1 MSNIRPLAGKGDVE
15 IFNAIRNATSPQF
28 QTRIPSATQGNIR
41 NAVDTMR
48 NFPYLRDEFTG
59 VLIQRLIGLYIQ
71 HADWDDPL
79 KLIGSPRTLKRY
91 GSTYEQAAVGLVKA
105 RTRNFNKEYLGDDV
119 YGRYSLPTAS
129 VFHPLTFD
137 HYYPVTIPEDAL
149 LTAFDGES
157 GMSDYISE
165 IMNAPI
171 LSDRNDMYL
180 MKTQTFAEYARK
192 GGFYRVHTPDVGK
205 ADSTEA
211 DAKGLLRLIQQMA
224 NELKASPMSAMPR
237 YNAMSWVTPWR
248 DSEAILFATPQVI
261 AALNVEALAA
271 AFNIDKVNVPYR
283 IIPIPEDMFGIGG
296 QGGKVQAVLTTE
308 DFFFC
313 WDEMLETTNSP
324 VNPIDGTR
332 NIFYKHRGSITPNPF
347 ANAILFWTGE
357 GSNESVTLPDTLTTS
372 KPEFTLRVRKYG
384 QPAITPENVSRGDL
398 VQVESVIASANKD
411 TASFQPVGVKYAVEG
426 ATSQFTTIDNGG
438 ILRCGLDETAEVLKV
453 TAQAT
458 YIDPAHPEIDQTVSA
473 ALSVPVVGTWLG
485 GFKIG
490 AIESIGIQGEKSV
503 KVTGHVALKAIATKT
518 DGNTA
523 DVTDLAMW
531 TVDQRATITP
541 NGVLTGTAAGA
552 ATVTAKFAGAT
563 GTAQVTVTAQ

>member
-15 IFNAIRNATSPQF
+15 IFNAVRNATSPQF
-28 QTRIPSATQGNIR
+28 QVRIPSATQGNIR

-157 GMSDYISE
+157 GMADYIAE

-180 MKTQTFAEYARK
+180 MKTQCFAEYARK
-192 GGFYRVHTPDVGK
+192 GGFYRVHTKDVGA

-211 DAKGLLRLIQQMA
+211 DAKNLLRLIQQTA

-296 QGGKVQAVLTTE
+296 AGGKVQAVLTTE

-347 ANAILFWTGE
+347 ANAVLFWTGE
-357 GSNESVTLPDTLTTS
+357 GSSESVTLPDTLTTS
-372 KPEFTLRVRKYG
+372 EPKFTLRVRKYG
-384 QPAITPENVSRGDL
+384 QSAITPESVSRGDL
-398 VQVESVIASANKD
+398 VQVESVIASANKAE
-411 TASFQPVGVKYAVEG
+411 ASFQPVGIEYRVEG
-426 ATSQFTTIDNGG
+426 ATSQFTSIDNGG
-438 ILRCGLDETAEVLKV
+438 ILRCGLDETAEILKV

-458 YIDPAHPEIDQTVSA
+458 YISPAHPEIDQTVSA

-485 GFKIG
+485 GWKTG
-490 AIESIGIQGEKSV
+490 AIETLEVQGEKTV
-503 KVTGHVALKAIATKT
+503 KNGEHIALKAIATKT

-523 DVTDLAMW
+523 DVTNLAMW
-531 TVDQRATITP
+531 TVDQHATITP
-541 NGVLTGTAAGA
+541 NGVLTGTGEGA
-552 ATVTAKFAGAT
+552 ANVTVKFAGAK
-563 GTAQVTVTAQ
+563 GTAQITVTA